1 MPLIFGKSIPYG
13 PYTIH
18 AYRHTSTTKGRQ
30 VLPVCSTYL
39 TFEQKNSIPRLQ
51 DEDFSHHITYPPG
64 CQDPR
69 RTTLMFSLHCILQ
82 PLFWQHVIILLRGW
96 RSWKGPE
103 SLFSPSTWIWRA
115 KFLPVKR
122 RLFIYAAIAKKLA
135 GIWKPTLRDVWK
147 FSEEA
152 SYLHGM
158 VDKVHLTSATKMSI
172 QKTSKNS
179 WTEQRQQFN
188 RQMTTPLKSLLVV
201 FGICIFGNIPFLDIL
216 ESLTVRFSLPGW
228 SKYI

>member
-1 MPLIFGKSIPYG
+1 MEIFHYELWNAHTIYAYKLQVLQKVDRFCQFVLRNSHERKKSIP
-13 PYTIH
+13 
-18 AYRHTSTTKGRQ
+18 S
-30 VLPVCSTYL
+30 
-39 TFEQKNSIPRLQ
+39 LQ
-51 DEDFSHHITYPPG
+51 DEDFSDHITYPPG

-82 PLFWQHVIILLRGW
+82 PLFWQHVIILLSGW
-96 RSWKGPE
+96 YSCKGPE
-103 SLFSPSTWIWRA
+103 SIISQYLIWRA
-115 KFLPVKR
+115 KFLPVER